1 MGKKTEFHI
10 PQIARDRQLT
20 AHEYTYYR
28 LRNALM
34 VGAIEPGTALKI
46 RVLAQYLG
54 VSPTPVREALRRL
67 SSESA
72 LEVLGNRRIV
82 VPTMSEGRFE
92 ELIMLRVDLECLAA
106 QRALPYVSDM
116 LIRKMAAIDT
126 SMDQAL
132 EQDQYDLLTVLNQEF
147 HELLYT
153 ANPNQAVMPLIQSIW
168 LQLGPFQ
175 RQVINVVMDYY
186 RIDRHKEVLEALNR
200 RDGTALCAATKADI
214 VDGIGRAGAR
224 VIGQILN

>member
-1 MGKKTEFHI
+1 MSSKTEFNI
-10 PQIARDRQLT
+10 PQIAKNPHLT
-20 AHEYTYYR
+20 AHEHTYYR

-34 VGAIEPGTALKI
+34 VGAIKPGSALKI
-46 RVLAQYLG
+46 RVVAQYLG

-92 ELIMLRVDLECLAA
+92 ELIMLRVELECLAA
-106 QRALPYVSDM
+106 KRALPYVSDM
-116 LIRKMAAIDT
+116 LISKMAAIDT
-126 SMDQAL
+126 RMDQAL
-132 EQDQYDLLTVLNQEF
+132 DESNYDFLTVLNQQF

-153 ANPNQAVMPLIQSIW
+153 ANTDQAVMPLIESVW

-175 RQVINVVMDYY
+175 RQVINVVMNYY
-186 RIDRHKEVLEALNR
+186 RVDRHKEVLAALGQRDEA
-200 RDGTALCAATKADI
+200 ALLAATKADI
-214 VDGIGRAGAR
+214 VDGIGRAGAS
-224 VIGQILN
+224 VIGEILS